1 MWFAT
6 GRMWMTT
13 AHSAFWKS
21 AFRLVIIE
29 LLVISSQNFQ
39 RNIEVYLKTKYC
51 FILRQRA
58 EKCQMDG
65 WWFVLFHG
73 IAPKL
78 AHLAR
83 YGSPGTYNNILL
95 ALITIYIKQ
104 QWCWRRRWNG
114 PFKITFMMMTVI
126 VMANVF
132 PEIAS
137 KKSEIKYTGE
147 REGDV
152 ISWNCTNDKDL
163 WNYWKLLESKEK

>member
-78 AHLAR
+78 AHFGAIWHIQQ
-83 YGSPGTYNNILL
+83 YTFSPDHHLYQTTMMLTKTVEW
-95 ALITIYIKQ
+95 ALQNYIYDDDCDSDGKCISRDSRQKI
-104 QWCWRRRWNG
+104 WDKIHRR
-114 PFKITFMMMTVI
+114 
-126 VMANVF
+126 
-132 PEIAS
+132 
-137 KKSEIKYTGE
+137 E
-147 REGDV
+147 REM
-152 ISWNCTNDKDL
+152 S
-163 WNYWKLLESKEK
+163 